1 MIRRTLL
8 AAAPVAVALAG
19 AGVAPAAAA
28 PLPSPILDA
37 ARQIATLSLQHDEA
51 DVPGAG
57 YAEMNRIWR
66 LIGSQEKIIL
76 AATPTT
82 VAEAMAVLM
91 VASGNLDEQDDLFC
105 AAKSAAARAVRYL
118 AGTAGVDV
126 AEFGGDFY
134 LPADV
139 APSCMGRAA

>member
-1 MIRRTLL
+1 MNRRNLL
-8 AAAPVAVALAG
+8 AAVPSAVVLAG

-28 PLPSPILDA
+28 PSPILDA
-37 ARQIATLSLQHDEA
+37 ARRIAKLSQQYDEA

-57 YAEMNRIWR
+57 SAEMNRIWR
-66 LIGSQEKIIL
+66 LIGLQEGVVL

-105 AAKSAAARAVRYL
+105 AAKSAAARAIRYL
-118 AGTAGVDV
+118 AGAAGVDV
-126 AEFGGDFY
+126 AEVGGDFY
-134 LPADV
+134 LPPP
-139 APSCMGRAA
+139 PSPSYAGRAA